1 MSNMTDYYNRHTPE
15 KHWDALMFR
24 SDRVLQSA
32 EVNELQSVLDAK
44 RRGIGDALFK
54 DGDIVKGGNL
64 LVDVRTGET
73 RVEEALVYIA
83 GAVRSVPEAVFTIA
97 VTGTVTVGVFLSD
110 TIVTEL
116 DDVSL
121 YNPAIGSQGFGEAG
135 AARRVVV
142 PNWGF
147 HGQDG
152 TTGEFYPVYSIDDGD
167 LRVKETPPA
176 LDSVTQAIAAY
187 DTDSAGGSYAVSGLS
202 LTALPDA
209 VDGKQ
214 VYSLAEGRARVQ
226 GFGIEI
232 PQSRRIV
239 YDAQPDLLYVETEP
253 HQSSGPDE
261 QRLIMERNPVK
272 NYTRCAFTAE
282 TTANLTHG
290 YAGAKDLLP
299 DGSVVDILEV
309 KQGNTV
315 FVKGSDYKLTQS
327 QVDWSLTGSEP
338 SPGSTYAVTYQYIKT
353 ISLTDMDDALENG
366 IGASDLDG
374 AGLTVT
380 GAVKNTQVFIS
391 YNAMLPRIDRLILN
405 RDGAHQWLQGVAAQW
420 RPIQPTV
427 PEGAL
432 PLASVYQTW
441 TAARVVSN
449 DAVRVVDMTDLNQI
463 GTQMSDMNS
472 AIASLQLSQDINGR
486 ESAMKKGYFVDPFLD
501 DLQRDQGLQQS
512 AAIVAGELTLPIDA
526 AVDTTPGDISGPSS
540 LPYTLVPVLE
550 QLARSGSMKVNPY
563 SAFDPLPA
571 AVTLAPAVDRW
582 TEVQT
587 GWTSPITQ
595 RLVQGSGNRSST
607 SNTTTKQ
614 LVSEERKAIE
624 RLRQIDVNFELRGFG
639 PGETLTA
646 VTFDGI
652 TVTPTA

>member
-1 MSNMTDYYNRHTPE
+1 MSMSDYYNRYTPE
-15 KHWDALMFR
+15 KNWDAVLFR
-24 SDRVLQSA
+24 ADRVLQSA
-32 EVNELQSVLDAK
+32 EVNEIQSILDAK

-54 DGDIVKGGNL
+54 DGDIVKGCGLFVNPL
-64 LVDVRTGET
+64 SGEA
-73 RVEEALVYIA
+73 RVEAGLIYIS
-83 GAVRSVPEAVFTIA
+83 GAVRAVPEATFTIA
-97 VTGTVTVGVFLSD
+97 ITGTVTVGVFLAER
-110 TIVTEL
+110 TLTEL
-116 DDVSL
+116 DDASL
-121 YNPAIGSQGFGEAG
+121 HNPAIGSQGFGEAG
-135 AARRVVV
+135 AARRVVSAA
-142 PNWGF
+142 WGF
-147 HGQDG
+147 FGQDV
-152 TTGEFYPVYSIDDGD
+152 TEGEFYPVYNVDDGS

-187 DTDSAGGSYAVSGLS
+187 DTDSAGGSYAVSGLT

-209 VDGKQ
+209 ADGKQ

-226 GFGIEI
+226 GFGIEL

-253 HQSSGPDE
+253 HQSNGPTA

-272 NYTRCAFTAE
+272 NYTRLAFTHE
-282 TTANLTHG
+282 KTVSLTHG

-309 KQGNTV
+309 KQGNTTY
-315 FVKGSDYKLTQS
+315 VKGADYKLMQS

-338 SPGSTYAVTYQYIKT
+338 SPGSSYSVKYQYIKT
-353 ISLTDMDDALENG
+353 LSLSDMSDGMDAG
-366 IGASDLDG
+366 IGASDLDE

-380 GAVKNTQVFIS
+380 GAVAQTQIFVS

-405 RDGAHQWLQGVAAQW
+405 RDGGHQWLQGMAAQW
-420 RPIQPTV
+420 RPASPVV

-432 PLASVYQTW
+432 PLASVFQTW
-441 TAARVVSN
+441 TTARVVSN
-449 DAVRVVDMTDLNQI
+449 DAIRVVDMSDLNHI
-463 GTQMSDMNS
+463 GTQLGEMNG

-512 AAIVAGELTLPIDA
+512 AAIVGGELTLPIDA
-526 AVDTTPGDISGPSS
+526 NVDTTPGDVGGPSS

-550 QLARSGSMKVNPY
+550 QLSRSGSMKVNPY
-563 SAFDPLPA
+563 SAFEPLPA

-607 SNTTTKQ
+607 SSSTTSQ
-614 LVSEERKAIE
+614 LVSQTSKAIE
-624 RLRQIDVNFELRGFG
+624 RLRQIAVRFELRGFG
-639 PGETLTA
+639 PGETLSG

-652 TVTPTA
+652 SVTPSA